1 MSKRLNHE
9 VNFKYHSECKR
20 KRFGKGSESSTGSW
34 RKKTGIRKVQ
44 KTKEQES
51 GQELVFQE
59 KNNKLPVSLQAIFI
73 YKEAQGCG

>member
-1 MSKRLNHE
+1 MNHLPE
-9 VNFKYHSECKR
+9 VGER
-20 KRFGKGSESSTGSW
+20 KREYEKF
-34 RKKTGIRKVQ
+34 RKHAN

-73 YKEAQGCG
+73 YKETQGCG